1 MIVGLIVSVE
11 VHPFIEIEKKYEPGV
26 KLLIIPIDVLPDN
39 IPVGLPIIVQLSGEG
54 RFTKETLPVLFGQM
68 GCVTTSMFGG
78 EGVVV
83 TFTVMIAEVE
93 LLHVLLET
101 RT

>member
-1 MIVGLIVSVE
+1 MS
-11 VHPFIEIEKKYEPGV
+11 GV
-26 KLLIIPIDVLPDN
+26 KLLIIPVGAVPEIV
-39 IPVGLPIIVQLSGEG
+39 PVGFPMIVQLSGEG

-68 GCVTTSMFGG
+68 GCVTTSMSGG
-78 EGVVV
+78 EGVAV
-83 TFTVMIAEVE
+83 TFTVMISEVE